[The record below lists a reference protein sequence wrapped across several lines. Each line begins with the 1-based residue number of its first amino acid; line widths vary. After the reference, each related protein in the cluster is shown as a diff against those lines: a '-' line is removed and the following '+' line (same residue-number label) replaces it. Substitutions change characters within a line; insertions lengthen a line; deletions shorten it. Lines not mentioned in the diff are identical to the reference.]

1 MSYNNKENALAFAQ
15 FLPSM
20 VKLDEL
26 QKMTE
31 DLDQE
36 LAESQRIMKEI
47 KAMFDNVSKTSPT
60 KQFNNNGQDNILKHE
75 DMSKFL
81 EANAPKLLMSD
92 MPENTVDVDLDDVI
106 ATMKSYAEDLKQ
118 KFVTSQPL
126 PMSNQREFENLEL
139 KQYATSFDQ
148 LAKRLANIKLNK
160 KDANNR
166 NADLELKLM
175 QLCQDVHLF
184 NQMVQTKTSICES
197 NKNWTNNQ
205 LDNALYYDNII
216 NKLLTGI
223 NEVTYLLKSKN

>member
-1 MSYNNKENALAFAQ
+1 MSYNSRDIALAFAQ

-36 LAESQRIMKEI
+36 LAESQKIMKEI
-47 KAMFDNVSKTSPT
+47 KAMFDSVPKTSPT
-60 KQFNNNGQDNILKHE
+60 NKSNGQDNILKQE
-75 DMSKFL
+75 DMSQFL
-81 EANAPKLLMSD
+81 EANVPKLLMPD
-92 MPENTVDVDLDDVI
+92 MPENTVDVDLDRVI
-106 ATMKSYAEDLKQ
+106 STMKSYAEDLK
-118 KFVTSQPL
+118 KKIVTSQSQ
-126 PMSNQREFENLEL
+126 PMSNQRKFENLDLE
-139 KQYATSFDQ
+139 QYAKSFDQ
-148 LAKRLANIKLNK
+148 LAKRLANVKLNK
-160 KDANNR
+160 KDGANNR
-166 NADLELKLM
+166 NADLELKLA

-184 NQMVQTKTSICES
+184 NQMVETKTSLSES

-216 NKLLTGI
+216 NKLLNGI